1 MSESTPH
8 YAPVVVL
15 LLLGTLFAVVASL
28 LSLLYGLARSSKQVS
43 RLGAS
48 VAVSFIAGYFS
59 LLCGV
64 SLLGKDATLPLG
76 GWKYFC
82 EIDCHIAYSVSNIRE
97 AGVIL
102 GPEGQRTAA
111 QEQGYFVFVEVKTWF
126 DEKTISPHRGN
137 SPLSPGP
144 RAIVLI
150 DDSGHRYRRSVV
162 GETALANAVG
172 SSTPLGEPLRPGDS
186 YISRLVFEIPRDS
199 KPQSLLITDPDDNW
213 MDRLLIGHENSL
225 FHKKIYLDFHLHPT
239 SIDAA

>member
-8 YAPVVVL
+8 YAPIVAL
-15 LLLGTLFAVVASL
+15 LLLGTLFAVGASL
-28 LSLLYGLARSSKQVS
+28 LVLLYGVARRSKPVS
-43 RLGAS
+43 RLGVS
-48 VAVSFIAGYFS
+48 VAASFVAGYLS
-59 LLCGV
+59 ILCCV
-64 SLLGKDATLPLG
+64 SLLGKNATLPLG

-82 EIDCHIAYSVSNIRE
+82 EIDCHIAYSVSNISE

-102 GPEGQRTAA
+102 GPERQRTAA

-137 SPLSPGP
+137 SPLSPGA
-144 RAIVLI
+144 RNIVLI
-150 DDSGHRYRRSVV
+150 DESGHRYRPSVG
-162 GETALANAVG
+162 GEMALANAVS
-172 SSTPLGEPLRPGDS
+172 SSTPLSQPLRPGDS

-225 FHKKIYLDFHLHPT
+225 FHKKIYLGLHPSST
-239 SIDAA
+239 DAA

>member
-15 LLLGTLFAVVASL
+15 LLLGTLLAVGASL
-28 LSLLYGLARSSKQVS
+28 LVLLYGVARRSKPVS
-43 RLGAS
+43 RLGLS
-48 VAVSFIAGYFS
+48 VAASFVMGYFS
-59 LLCGV
+59 ILCCV
-64 SLLGKDATLPLG
+64 SLLGTDATLPLG

-82 EIDCHIAYSVSNIRE
+82 EIDCHIAYSVSDVSE

-111 QEQGYFVFVEVKTWF
+111 QEEGYFVFVELKTWF

-137 SPLSPGP
+137 SPLTPGP

-150 DDSGHRYRRSVV
+150 DESGHRYRRSIV
-162 GETALANAVG
+162 GEIALANAVG
-172 SSTPLGEPLRPGDS
+172 MSTPLSQPLRPGDS

-199 KPQSLLITDPDDNW
+199 KPQSLLITDPEDNW

-225 FHKKIYLDFHLHPT
+225 FHKKIYLDFHPS